1 MNIRIITDSCCD
13 LPLEFVEANQDLL
26 QVLGM
31 PIQIQGREIIDDLGK
46 TFDRSQFYSLLRQGI
61 MPTTSQ
67 INTYRFE
74 KAFTE
79 AIDEGKE
86 IVYLGF
92 TSGMS
97 GTFNSANI
105 AKQIIL
111 EDEAHATIELVD
123 TLSASIGQGIIIV
136 EALKLARAGKNAGE
150 IAQWAEQIKLKTH
163 HWFGVDDLNYLRNG
177 GRISHVSALVGTM
190 LNVKPTLGVDHDGRL
205 KPYGNVRGR
214 KKSIAQ
220 LASKFNQHYCM
231 DNISTIIVG
240 HGDCKEDATLLANA
254 IKAFDPKA
262 DILVSELSMTIASHV
277 GPNMIAVAFI
287 GDERE
292 A

>member
-79 AIDEGKE
+79 AIEEGKE
-86 IVYLGF
+86 VVYLGF

-111 EDEAHATIELVD
+111 EENEHAIIELVD
-123 TLSASIGQGIIIV
+123 TLSASIGQGILIV
-136 EALKLARAGKNAGE
+136 EALKLAKAGKTAAE
-150 IAQWAEQIKLKTH
+150 IAKWAEQIKLRTH

-231 DNISTIIVG
+231 DNVSTIIVG
-240 HGDCKEDATLLANA
+240 HGDCKEDAALLANA
-254 IKAFDPKA
+254 IRAFDPKV